1 LKHDEITLQANVHTK
16 ARYIPVKTKFAL
28 SHLLAFIWAAFSV
41 YISIPWVKD
50 LAEVGSLPL
59 ALFIITGIA
68 YIPGYM
74 NAFLVVS
81 LVFDRQ
87 PPFKNENPSKEVTIL
102 IAARNEAANIEN
114 TLSYIAK
121 QDYGGHLKV
130 FVIDNG
136 SSDGT
141 SLVASTAGEKL
152 GLDIT
157 VIREEN
163 PGKFN
168 ALNTGLKHVTT
179 ELVITLDA
187 DTLLHPS
194 AVRYLVARMESAP
207 EDVCAVAGS
216 VLVRNSRENIITKI
230 QEWDYFLGI
239 ASIKRQQGL
248 YQGTLVAQGAY
259 SLYKTDCIR
268 EIGGWPDAIGEDIVM
283 TWNLLKRD
291 WRVYFEP
298 LAVAFTSVPNS
309 FRAFARQRSRWARGM
324 IEALKEIKPWQ
335 QPKLYSKYLTGIN
348 LMIPYL
354 DISYTCFWLPGLILA
369 CFGYFWIVG
378 PATLLVLPLTFA
390 SYAVLYAYQKYVF
403 RRLNLRVRKNRSGF
417 VLFLLCYQMIMSP
430 VSVWGYAQ
438 EAFRLKRVWK

>member
-1 LKHDEITLQANVHTK
+1 
-16 ARYIPVKTKFAL
+16 
-28 SHLLAFIWAAFSV
+28 
-41 YISIPWVKD
+41 
-50 LAEVGSLPL
+50 
-59 ALFIITGIA
+59 
-68 YIPGYM
+68 
-74 NAFLVVS
+74 
-81 LVFDRQ
+81 
-87 PPFKNENPSKEVTIL
+87 
-102 IAARNEAANIEN
+102 
-114 TLSYIAK
+114 
-121 QDYGGHLKV
+121 
-130 FVIDNG
+130 
-136 SSDGT
+136 
-141 SLVASTAGEKL
+141 
-152 GLDIT
+152 
-157 VIREEN
+157 
-163 PGKFN
+163 
-168 ALNTGLKHVTT
+168 
-179 ELVITLDA
+179 
-187 DTLLHPS
+187 
-194 AVRYLVARMESAP
+194 
-207 EDVCAVAGS
+207 
-216 VLVRNSRENIITKI
+216 
-230 QEWDYFLGI
+230 
-239 ASIKRQQGL
+239 
-248 YQGTLVAQGAY
+248 
-259 SLYKTDCIR
+259 
-268 EIGGWPDAIGEDIVM
+268 
-283 TWNLLKRD
+283 LKRD